1 MILACHPQWPQVNV
15 AGEGTT
21 ATALWQISRWLR
33 EKRVCNL
40 DEGGR
45 VKVGVKCCSINTQ
58 AAQAIKI
65 TFKVKFG
72 RHEERGTTRMPPS
85 PHSIPHSQSHSQTH
99 SYSHSHSHWPSLHAL
114 RKLNSLGE
122 IYAPSRLLCP
132 ERRRHWSCCCCSW
145 RRRRGRRDRVWMGI
159 GQATVR
165 YQALCVV
172 AFRTQRNMQ
181 QGGRQAAAT
190 GNWEIYA
197 LFCLAKHA
205 TSILVNFSC
214 TAGPGYIRVVPCT
227 DIQHPYRN
235 GHSRFDAEL
244 PRLTHAKCKIKQNKG
259 KEKPIRVCQKLVLY
273 VLSCW

>member
-1 MILACHPQWPQVNV
+1 MRNEEQQGCPQVHIPFH
-15 AGEGTT
+15 TH
-21 ATALWQISRWLR
+21 SRIRKRIRIRIHIRIGHRCMRYANWIR
-33 EKRVCNL
+33 WAKFMHRRVCCAPKG
-40 DEGGR
+40 DGTEAAAAEDGVEDGGR
-45 VKVGVKCCSINTQ
+45 
-58 AAQAIKI
+58 
-65 TFKVKFG
+65 
-72 RHEERGTTRMPPS
+72 
-85 PHSIPHSQSHSQTH
+85 
-99 SYSHSHSHWPSLHAL
+99 
-114 RKLNSLGE
+114 
-122 IYAPSRLLCP
+122 
-132 ERRRHWSCCCCSW
+132 
-145 RRRRGRRDRVWMGI
+145 
-159 GQATVR
+159 QATVR

-244 PRLTHAKCKIKQNKG
+244 PRLTHAKCKTKQNET

-273 VLSCW
+273 ALSCW